1 MGLWNSF
8 KIKNNN
14 EIINGGIS
22 LHFEKGI
29 EEELRNEY
37 IDFVKWLR
45 KKYIFPIHINVYI
58 LNCERVKLL
67 NGNLAYGSFR
77 WFKKR
82 TPMIRIPSLINYN
95 DYIGLTKEEI
105 YITVMSSLIHEL
117 THYYQYV
124 KKLEQ
129 TDKNS
134 ERQADYYRFRIIE
147 LFYEDKKIINRF
159 EAY

>member
-8 KIKNNN
+8 KIKSNINA
-14 EIINGGIS
+14 INGGIS

-29 EEELRNEY
+29 EEDLRYEY

-45 KKYIFPIHINVYI
+45 KSYTFPIHINVYI
-58 LNCERVKLL
+58 LNCEKVKLQ

-77 WFKKR
+77 WFKNR
-82 TPMIRIPSLINYN
+82 PPRIRIPSLINYN

-105 YITVMSSLIHEL
+105 YITIMSSLVHEL

-124 KKLEQ
+124 KNLEQ
-129 TDKNS
+129 SDNNS
-134 ERQADYYRFRIIE
+134 ERQADYYRFRILE
-147 LFYEDKKIINRF
+147 LFYEDKNQR
-159 EAY
+159 